1 MAWKF
6 RQEYV
11 RDGDILEPSELRI
24 NVNEF
29 ASEFDGFLDSDN
41 FMAGSINAEL
51 IKRGTF
57 TEVIGPTR
65 ESLFD
70 GVYQLLFNHDVS
82 GWQNEA
88 YAVARTDLNADS
100 WHYDT
105 YSSTLYTES
114 LGREDFTET
123 LITRSTKIPLPRC
136 EFKSDS
142 DGLAIIE
149 FCGFVTWSRMH
160 VNTDFP
166 WEGQV
171 EDLGEYILEGK
182 IDAPYNYSYYGPQTK
197 YFKLKSS
204 FVLCSQWRLTFNG
217 VSVAESGPLGN
228 EYASHPIYLT
238 GTAPV
243 QKNKENSAKVE
254 ARFLWYSPGTG
265 ESIDASGW
273 APIREGSDKKN
284 TWRRDCSLMGP
295 NLVVIYRKR

>member
-41 FMAGSINAEL
+41 IQAGSIQAEL

-57 TEVIGPTR
+57 TDVIGPTPQ
-65 ESLFD
+65 SMFD
-70 GVYQLLFNHDVS
+70 GVYQLLFNHTVS
-82 GWQNEA
+82 GWQTEA
-88 YAVARTDLNADS
+88 LAIGRTDLNADS

-105 YSSTLYTES
+105 YSSIAYSSAPES
-114 LGREDFTET
+114 FKET
-123 LITRSTKIPLPRC
+123 DILRTAKIQLPQV

-149 FCGFVTWSRMH
+149 FCGFVAWSRMH
-160 VNTDFP
+160 LNEDFP
-166 WEGQV
+166 WKGQV
-171 EDLGEYILEGK
+171 EDLGGFILEGK

-217 VSVAESGPLGN
+217 VSVAETGPLGN

-243 QKNKENSAKVE
+243 QKSKENVAKLE
-254 ARFLWYSPGTG
+254 ARFFWYSPGTG

-273 APIREGSDKKN
+273 SPFREGSETKN

>member
-6 RQEYV
+6 KQEYV

-41 FMAGSINAEL
+41 FQAGSIQPEL
-51 IKRGTF
+51 VKRGTF
-57 TEVIGPTR
+57 TDVIGPTTSSMR
-65 ESLFD
+65 D
-70 GVYQLLFNHDVS
+70 GIYQLLFNHTTS
-82 GWQNEA
+82 GWQDEA
-88 YAVARTDLNADS
+88 IPIGRTDLNADS

-105 YSSTLYTES
+105 FSSFTYSSSPDEFEETDIIRTEK
-114 LGREDFTET
+114 LQ
-123 LITRSTKIPLPRC
+123 LPRVK
-136 EFKSDS
+136 FKSDS

-149 FCGFVTWSRMH
+149 FCGFVAWSRFH
-160 VNTDFP
+160 LNSDFP
-166 WEGQV
+166 FKRQK
-171 EDLGEYILEGK
+171 EDLPDTHIIEGTL
-182 IDAPYNYSYYGPQTK
+182 DAPYNYSYYGPQTK

-217 VSVAESGPLGN
+217 VSVAETGPLGN
-228 EYASHPIYLT
+228 EYWNHPIYLT

-243 QKNKENSAKVE
+243 QKSKDNVAKIE
-254 ARFLWYSPGTG
+254 ARFFWYSPGTG

-273 APIREGSDKKN
+273 SPFREESQKKN

-295 NLVVIYRKR
+295 NMVVIYRKR